1 MSKNT
6 YSVYCHTN
14 KFNGKKYIGITRRK
28 PELRWKKGS
37 DYKHN
42 PYFYNSILKYGWDGF
57 EHEILFE
64 NLSEDE
70 AKEKERELINEYN
83 TNNRNFGY
91 NLTGGGDGLF
101 NPCEE
106 LRQKMRNRA
115 LGKNNYL
122 CNNNLY

>member
-42 PYFYNSILKYGWDGF
+42 PYFYNSIYG
-57 EHEILFE
+57 IINLLRVPIVIQLRYLF
-64 NLSEDE
+64 
-70 AKEKERELINEYN
+70 
-83 TNNRNFGY
+83 
-91 NLTGGGDGLF
+91 
-101 NPCEE
+101 
-106 LRQKMRNRA
+106 
-115 LGKNNYL
+115 
-122 CNNNLY
+122 